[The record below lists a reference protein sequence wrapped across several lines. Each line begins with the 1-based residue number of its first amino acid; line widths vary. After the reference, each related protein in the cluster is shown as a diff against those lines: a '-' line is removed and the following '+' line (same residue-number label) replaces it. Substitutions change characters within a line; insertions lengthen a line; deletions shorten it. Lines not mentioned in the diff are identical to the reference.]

1 MKIIIYIDAYRRP
14 SDEAKCTKIEE
25 FYWFGGGITMSTRE
39 PSRNLLDTSIHL
51 GDYLPRGEVGEY
63 VGEVGDHFGD
73 EAE

>member
-14 SDEAKCTKIEE
+14 SDEAKCTKIGE
-25 FYWFGGGITMSTRE
+25 FYWFGGDIPLSTRE
-39 PSRNLLDTSIHL
+39 LGRKILDKSIHL

>member
-1 MKIIIYIDAYRRP
+1 MGLNARISRSFIGSEEASLCQRGNRVAIY
-14 SDEAKCTKIEE
+14 
-25 FYWFGGGITMSTRE
+25 
-39 PSRNLLDTSIHL
+39 LDTSIHL

>member
-1 MKIIIYIDAYRRP
+1 MHENRGVLFR
-14 SDEAKCTKIEE
+14 
-25 FYWFGGGITMSTRE
+25 GGITMSTWE
-39 PSRNLLDTSIHL
+39 PGRTLLDTSIHL

>member
-14 SDEAKCTKIEE
+14 SDEAKCTKIEG
-25 FYWFGGGITMSTRE
+25 FYGFGGDITLSTRE
-39 PSRNLLDTSIHL
+39 LSPNFLDNSIHL

>member
-1 MKIIIYIDAYRRP
+1 MP
-14 SDEAKCTKIEE
+14 IEGHLMRLNARKLRSFIGSE
-25 FYWFGGGITMSTRE
+25 EVSLCQRGNRV
-39 PSRNLLDTSIHL
+39 RNLLDTPIHL

>member
-1 MKIIIYIDAYRRP
+1 MRLNARISRSFIGSEEVSLCQRGNPVAIY
-14 SDEAKCTKIEE
+14 
-25 FYWFGGGITMSTRE
+25 
-39 PSRNLLDTSIHL
+39 LDTSIHH

>member
-1 MKIIIYIDAYRRP
+1 MKIIIYMDAYRRP

-25 FYWFGGGITMSTRE
+25 FCWSGGGITMSKRE
-39 PSRNLLDTSIHL
+39 PGPRLRDTSIQL